1 MKIVSKPI
9 DVIVIFKIKEK
20 PIPYKFKYIDS
31 DDSEAK
37 EIKVDKVITT
47 NNRRLA
53 GVETIV
59 YRCQSV
65 LNNQVI
71 TYELKYII
79 DEYRWVLYKL

>member
-20 PIPYKFKYIDS
+20 PIPYKFKYVDCGC
-31 DDSEAK
+31 SETR

-47 NNRRLA
+47 AKSRIA

-59 YRCQSV
+59 YRCQSFIGG
-65 LNNQVI
+65 QII

>member
-9 DVIVIFKIKEK
+9 DIIVIFKIKEK
-20 PIPYKFKYIDS
+20 PIPYKFKYINP

-47 NNRRLA
+47 TRRRIA

-65 LNNQVI
+65 LNGQII